1 MVAALALLPFG
12 YVVVYAATLS
22 PQEAWD
28 LVVRPRVGEL
38 ATNTVTLMAG
48 VLAVTGVLGLG
59 CAWLVE
65 RTDLP
70 LRTLWHVLLA
80 APLAVP
86 AFVNSYGWVSLTHD
100 VQSYRGAVLI
110 VSMSYFPLVY
120 LPIVAALRMMDPAH
134 EEVARS
140 LGYGPAATFRR
151 VLLPGVRPALLG
163 GALLV
168 ALHCLAEF
176 GALQMLAFPTFTTA
190 IFDQYGSAFSS
201 AGANVLACLLGLAC
215 LLLVLLELQLRGGRS
230 LSRVGEGARRP
241 VERTRLG
248 WFRVPALAALTGL
261 IALALGVPI
270 GSLVHWLLVG
280 SSTEFPVGE
289 LVSAAATT
297 LGLAAA
303 AAAVATVAALPVA
316 WLAVRYRGAASNTVE
331 RATFMAHALPGIVV
345 GLALVT
351 ISIRYTQAIYQT
363 VPLLLVAY
371 AILFLPRGVVSIRA
385 SLEHAPPVLDEVAR
399 SLGSGRLKTAWR
411 VTLPLIRP
419 GLGAGAALVFLSV
432 STELTATLMLAPT
445 GTTTLAM
452 EFWSN
457 SSAVKYGAAA
467 PYALLLIVLSL
478 PATWLLATR
487 ATGGG
492 SRWLQ

>member
-1 MVAALALLPFG
+1 
-12 YVVVYAATLS
+12 
-22 PQEAWD
+22 
-28 LVVRPRVGEL
+28 
-38 ATNTVTLMAG
+38 
-48 VLAVTGVLGLG
+48 
-59 CAWLVE
+59 VE

-70 LRTLWHVLLA
+70 WRTLWHVLLA

-140 LGYGPAATFRR
+140 LGYGPAASFRR

-215 LLLVLLELQLRGGRS
+215 LLLVLLELRLRGGRS

-248 WFRVPALAALTGL
+248 IWRLPALAALAGL

-280 SSTEFPVGE
+280 SSTEFPVGD
-289 LVSAAATT
+289 LASSAATT

-303 AAAVATVAALPVA
+303 AAAIATMAALPVA
-316 WLAVRYRGAASNTVE
+316 WLAVRYRGAASNAVE